1 MTVRV
6 GINGFGRIGR
16 NFYRANTQQI
26 VNDGLGKFVS
36 RWFHGEHVEIVSVN
50 DLGSVETMAHLLKY
64 DSVHGTLDS
73 DVEVTDNGISVDG
86 FEMGVTAIRD
96 PKDLP
101 WGDLDV
107 DVVIES
113 TGIFNK
119 PRRRRPPTWR
129 PARRWSSSRPRAQVP
144 MRRS

>member
-16 NFYRANTQQI
+16 NYYRANTQQV

-64 DSVHGTLDS
+64 DSVHGPFDG
-73 DVEVTDNGISVDG
+73 DVEVTDTASGRRLRNGL
-86 FEMGVTAIRD
+86 TRRD
-96 PKDLP
+96 PTDLP
-101 WGDLDV
+101 WGDLGV

-113 TGIFNK
+113 TGFFTS
-119 PRRRRPPTWR
+119 RDAASPTWR
-129 PARRWSSSRPRAQVP
+129 PAHPW
-144 MRRS
+144 